1 MDILKG
7 SFTTKSEPVFTKD
20 EPLWLIVWQG
30 LKFRTQIHA
39 MHSYFGDKI
48 APAHPH
54 SSALE
59 TIILCPPNAPRF
71 DQWFYYT
78 NFPSATKN
86 WEDFWNFFCSKF
98 KYFLKIIGTFSQ
110 IYYITQNN
118 NYYSRTKVLRSVS
131 TSIIQVSMAITSPE
145 DSGTPMTH
153 SKFLILKNPLNTS
166 GYIMNC
172 TGFVLSPPRKGFLT
186 SR

>member
-1 MDILKG
+1 M
-7 SFTTKSEPVFTKD
+7 
-20 EPLWLIVWQG
+20 PLDLTSNFI
-30 LKFRTQIHA
+30 TQI
-39 MHSYFGDKI
+39 FVL
-48 APAHPH
+48 P
-54 SSALE
+54 
-59 TIILCPPNAPRF
+59 
-71 DQWFYYT
+71 
-78 NFPSATKN
+78 TKN
-86 WEDFWNFFCSKF
+86 WEDFGKFCAQNSNI
-98 KYFLKIIGTFSQ
+98 YMLKIIGKFSQ